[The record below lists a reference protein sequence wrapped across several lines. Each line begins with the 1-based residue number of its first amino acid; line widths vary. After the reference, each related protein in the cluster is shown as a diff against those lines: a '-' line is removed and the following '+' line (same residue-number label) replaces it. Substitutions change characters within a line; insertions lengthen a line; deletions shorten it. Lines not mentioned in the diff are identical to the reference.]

1 MSFENMNLNLDIE
14 KLETW
19 LPKSTQV
26 NIISGP
32 CSAES
37 FEQLFQT
44 CSELKNKGIT
54 VFRAGVWK
62 PRTRPNSFEGYGEKA
77 LPWIAEVKKELQIPF
92 MIEVANP
99 SHIEKA
105 LKYDIDFFWI
115 GARTT
120 VNPFN
125 VQEIANALRGIDIPI
140 LIKNPVNPDLALWIG
155 AIERIYQVGI
165 RKMAVIHRG
174 FSSFKKT
181 KYRNEPLWQIPIEL
195 KTLIPNMP
203 LICDPSHMGGRRD
216 LLQEIS
222 QRALN
227 LNYEG
232 LMIESHITPDKALSD
247 AKQQVTPQR
256 LAEIL
261 LELNYRQSDNDTTWE
276 HTLEDLR
283 AKIDIIDQELIDV
296 IAERMRLID
305 KIGLYKKDHNM
316 TIFQLERW
324 EEVFATRPAWAEKID
339 LHSNFIGELYKLI
352 HWESIRRQSNI
363 MKDNNSKEI
372 I

>member
-1 MSFENMNLNLDIE
+1 MNLDLDIA
-14 KLETW
+14 KLDTW
-19 LPKSTQV
+19 LPKSDKV
-26 NIISGP
+26 SIISGP

-37 FEQLFQT
+37 PEQLWQT
-44 CSELKNKGIT
+44 CSGLKEKGIK

-77 LPWIAEVKKELQIPF
+77 LPWIATVKKELQIPF

-125 VQEIANALRGIDIPI
+125 VQEIANALQGIDIPV

-155 AIERIYQVGI
+155 AIERIYQTGI
-165 RKMAVIHRG
+165 RKLAVIHRG
-174 FSSFKKT
+174 FSSFKPT

-195 KTLIPNMP
+195 KTYLPNMP
-203 LICDPSHMGGRRD
+203 LICDPSHMAGRRD

-227 LNYEG
+227 LNYEA
-232 LMIESHITPDKALSD
+232 LMIESHINPDQALSD
-247 AKQQVTPQR
+247 AKQQVTPTK
-256 LAEIL
+256 LSEIL
-261 LELNYRQSDNDTTWE
+261 TDLHYRQSDKETIWE

-283 AKIDIIDQELIDV
+283 TKIDSIDQELIEV
-296 IAERMRLID
+296 IAKRMELID
-305 KIGLYKKDHNM
+305 QIGLYKKDHNM

-324 EEVFATRPAWAEKID
+324 EEVFATRPEWAEKIG

-352 HWESIRRQSNI
+352 HWESIRLQSKVMKEKNEINNNI
-363 MKDNNSKEI
+363 
-372 I
+372 